1 MSKATCSKCG
11 YMVPLEGKKTW
22 TIEEAIKYLLDKQS
36 NHNCEKIIENRLSK
50 LKDTMEWTT

>member
-11 YMVPLEGKKTW
+11 YVVPLEGKETW

-36 NHNCEKIIENRLSK
+36 NHNCDEIIE
-50 LKDTMEWTT
+50 WTEE